1 MCYVYSF
8 FFSSRRRHTRCA
20 LVTGVQTCAL
30 PIYGVTQANGTD
42 AVSPSTLFQAA
53 SIAKMVAATGAL
65 RLTQEGKIDLDE
77 DVNKQL
83 MDWKLPVNE
92 YTEQAPVTLRGLLSH
107 TAGVAVHG
115 FPGYSPGETLPSLR
129 QILDGESPSN
139 SPPIRVDA
147 IPGRAYR

>member
-1 MCYVYSF
+1 
-8 FFSSRRRHTRCA
+8 
-20 LVTGVQTCAL
+20 
-30 PIYGVTQANGTD
+30 
-42 AVSPSTLFQAA
+42 
-53 SIAKMVAATGAL
+53 
-65 RLTQEGKIDLDE
+65 
-77 DVNKQL
+77 

-107 TAGVAVHG
+107 TAGVTVHG

-147 IPGRAYR
+147 IPGRAYRYSGGGYLIVQHQMQDTTGRSFCDLMHEEVLEREQMTSRKLKKTTKSVDRRERTPI

>member
-1 MCYVYSF
+1 
-8 FFSSRRRHTRCA
+8 
-20 LVTGVQTCAL
+20 
-30 PIYGVTQANGTD
+30 
-42 AVSPSTLFQAA
+42 
-53 SIAKMVAATGAL
+53 MVAATGAL

-107 TAGVAVHG
+107 TAGVTVHG

-147 IPGRAYR
+147 IPGRAYRYSGGGYLIVQQLMQATNGRCTTETHRVEQKSV